1 MKKSI
6 YIILLAT
13 AFYTVSC
20 NKFLDIVPKTQVP
33 QDQQFDTEQGFKDA
47 LTGVYINLKNER
59 TYGKELSFATIENLV
74 SSWDVTNNTLE
85 QQLGLYNY
93 SDSKVIDKFNLI
105 FSQQYTTIAHINAIL
120 QQIDSKKSILKTAG
134 IYEIIKGE
142 CLGLRAFVHL
152 DLMRLYGPIPQNPA
166 VGNELAYVTEFGRN
180 INAHVSFDA
189 YKEQLLND
197 IKQAGELIKSVDPML
212 HYSMAD
218 IRNANGYGSAFKPD
232 DNFIAYRNMRM
243 NYYAIKALE
252 ARANLWY
259 GDNEKAYN
267 AAKEVIQARN
277 ENDVQKFPLASGVDY
292 TATNFMLTT
301 EQIFGLYV
309 YNMATTYTNYF
320 GNATYRKGTTSTTVT
335 NQLYGN
341 TGTDFREA
349 TLWNLLTMTNGSK
362 YNVIKKYLTNES
374 NVTVNTDYKQI
385 PLLRTSEL
393 YLILAETAPFNEGLE
408 YFKQFRLARNIGS
421 LATPQD
427 KSSLIAE
434 IIKEYRKEFYAE
446 GQAFYAYKR
455 LSVPKAQVLFA
466 PSAALINYILPMPT
480 AESSN

>member
-1 MKKSI
+1 M
-6 YIILLAT
+6 LLRFIQFHAT
-13 AFYTVSC
+13 NSW
-20 NKFLDIVPKTQVP
+20 ISKTQVP

-47 LTGVYINLKNER
+47 LTGIYINLKNER
-59 TYGKELSFATIENLV
+59 TYGKELGFATIENLV

-93 SDSKVIDKFNLI
+93 SDNKVIDKFNQI

-120 QQIDSKKSILKTAG
+120 QQIDSKKSVLKTDG

-166 VGNELAYVTEFGRN
+166 IGNELAYVTEFGRN
-180 INAHVSFDA
+180 INAHISFDA
-189 YKEQLLND
+189 YKAQLFND
-197 IKQAGELIKSVDPML
+197 IKQAEDLIKPVDPML
-212 HYSMAD
+212 NYSMSD
-218 IRNANGYGSAFKPD
+218 IRNPNGYGSAFKPD
-232 DNFIAYRNMRM
+232 DDFIAYRNMRM

-259 GDNEKAYN
+259 GDNDKAYN
-267 AAKEVIQARN
+267 AAKEVIEARN
-277 ENDVQKFPLASGVDY
+277 ENDVQKFKLASGVDY

-309 YNMATTYTNYF
+309 YNMATTYTNNF
-320 GNATYRKGTTSTTVT
+320 GNGLYRKGTASTTIT

-349 TLWNLLTMTNGSK
+349 TLWSLLTMTNGSK

-421 LATPQD
+421 LAIPQD

-434 IIKEYRKEFYAE
+434 IIKEYRKEFYGE